1 MKSFITM
8 FAALFFTAY
17 SFATPPG
24 SSRLSIINTENKN
37 LRIII
42 DGNRYDGIGNN
53 LSLANISM
61 GYHNIRIYQ
70 IKRGFFS
77 GDRLLYSSSIF
88 LKPDRQLSLIV
99 RHDGDV
105 VINEQSGRWDNNRY
119 PDRNDRDRDDRYG
132 RNDRDDNHGRDN
144 NSGKDNGYGRNDDRR
159 NNNYP
164 KF

>member
-8 FAALFFTAY
+8 FAAFFFTTY
-17 SFATPPG
+17 LFATPPG
-24 SSRLSIINTENKN
+24 SSRLTIINTENKN

-70 IKRGFFS
+70 IRHGFFS
-77 GDRLLYSSSIF
+77 NDRLLYSSSIF

-99 RHDGDV
+99 KRDGDV
-105 VINEQSGRWDNNRY
+105 VVNEQGGRWDNRY
-119 PDRNDRDRDDRYG
+119 PDRNDRDDRYG
-132 RNDRDDNHGRDN
+132 RNDRNDRDN
-144 NSGKDNGYGRNDDRR
+144 NYGKDNGYGRNDDRR

-164 KF
+164 KY

>member
-8 FAALFFTAY
+8 FAALVLTT
-17 SFATPPG
+17 SLFATPPG
-24 SSRLSIINTENKN
+24 SSRLSIINTENKH
-37 LRIII
+37 LRVII

-70 IKRGFFS
+70 IKRGFFG
-77 GDRLLYSSSIF
+77 GDHLLYSSSIF
-88 LKPDRQLSLIV
+88 IKPDRQFSLV
-99 RHDGDV
+99 VKRDGDV
-105 VINEQSGRWDNNRY
+105 VVNEQGGRWDNNRY
-119 PDRNDRDRDDRYG
+119 PDRNDRGRDDRYG
-132 RNDRDDNHGRDN
+132 RNDRDDN
-144 NSGKDNGYGRNDDRR
+144 YGRNNGNGRNDDDRR